1 MRTEVEQLH
10 AQNSNASHTQASA
23 QPVTQNTSSHSAH
36 RSHHSHHSVE
46 EEEPSWLGEE
56 GEVEDGVQ
64 RRGAEEARG
73 LSRSQQHSS
82 RASLD
87 AEDRQKFGVLEVR
100 LFLHSL
106 LLPLRTVT
114 LTFSFAQSQAQN
126 QRLVDELVRL
136 RRETIAEPGTG
147 T

>member
-10 AQNSNASHTQASA
+10 AQNSNAGHLQASA

-36 RSHHSHHSVE
+36 RSHHSHHSHHSVE
-46 EEEPSWLGEE
+46 GEEPSWLGEE

-64 RRGAEEARG
+64 RRGAEVARG
-73 LSRSQQHSS
+73 LSRSLQQSS

-100 LFLHSL
+100 LFLHIL
-106 LLPLRTVT
+106 AVI
-114 LTFSFAQSQAQN
+114 SFCLCK
-126 QRLVDELVRL
+126 R
-136 RRETIAEPGTG
+136 
-147 T
+147 